1 MHASE
6 TIAHGLQRDDSR
18 ALPAPFAAGT
28 AGAAGAAVA
37 PMRVTAHIHGW
48 LLLLPA
54 AVLLVIFTHYPAVAT
69 IIDSLFSTPRGHRSA
84 AFVGLDNYQAM
95 LEDPVFWRALGNN
108 IAYAAS
114 VIPLTIALALTM
126 AVWVNGK
133 IAGRP
138 FLRLAFF
145 APTVLP
151 MIAVANIWLF
161 FYSPGYGL
169 FDQMLGVFGIAT
181 HNWLGDEHT
190 ALACLIAVAVWKDA
204 GFFMI
209 FYLAALQ
216 QMSPQLAEAA
226 AIEGASRWYFFRRV
240 TFPLLMPT
248 TLFVLVNAIINSFRL
263 IDHIVVMTQGGP
275 ANTTALLLFYI
286 YEVGFKFWDT
296 AYAATLTVVLLA
308 LLAFLALGQFLILD
322 RRIHYQ

>member
-1 MHASE
+1 
-6 TIAHGLQRDDSR
+6 
-18 ALPAPFAAGT
+18 
-28 AGAAGAAVA
+28 
-37 PMRVTAHIHGW
+37 
-48 LLLLPA
+48 
-54 AVLLVIFTHYPAVAT
+54 
-69 IIDSLFSTPRGHRSA
+69 
-84 AFVGLDNYQAM
+84 
-95 LEDPVFWRALGNN
+95 
-108 IAYAAS
+108 
-114 VIPLTIALALTM
+114 M
-126 AVWVNGK
+126 AIWVNGK

-138 FLRLAFF
+138 FLRLSFF
-145 APTVLP
+145 TPTVLP

-161 FYSPGYGL
+161 FYAPGYGL
-169 FDQMLGVFGIAT
+169 LDQILGQFGIPA
-181 HNWLGDEHT
+181 HNWLGNQST
-190 ALACLIAVAVWKDA
+190 ALVCLIAVAVWKDA

-226 AIEGASRWYFFRRV
+226 AIEGAGRWYIFRRI

-248 TLFVLVNAIINSFRL
+248 TLFVL

-275 ANTTALLLFYI
+275 DNTTALLLFYI

-308 LLAFLALGQFLILD
+308 LLAIVALGQFLILD

>member
-1 MHASE
+1 MAAAARTIVGGASQAARQ
-6 TIAHGLQRDDSR
+6 TSSALSQVSR
-18 ALPAPFAAGT
+18 LAI
-28 AGAAGAAVA
+28 
-37 PMRVTAHIHGW
+37 HIYGW

-54 AVLLVIFTHYPAVAT
+54 AVLLVTFTHFPAVAT
-69 IIDSLFSTPRGHRSA
+69 FLDSFYSTPKGRRPA
-84 AFVGLDNYQAM
+84 IFVGLDNYQFM
-95 LEDPVFWRALGNN
+95 LGDPVFWRALENN
-108 IAYAAS
+108 ALYAAS
-114 VIPLTIALALTM
+114 VIPLTIALALAM
-126 AVWVNGK
+126 ALLINGK
-133 IAGRP
+133 IAGRA
-138 FLRLAFF
+138 FLRLSFF
-145 APTVLP
+145 TPTMLP

-169 FDQMLGVFGIAT
+169 LDQILGVFGGT
-181 HNWLGDEHT
+181 SHNWLGSRGT

-248 TLFVLVNAIINSFRL
+248 TLFVLVNAVISSFRL

-275 ANTTALLLFYI
+275 DNTTALLLFYI

-296 AYAATLTVVLLA
+296 AYAATLTVMLLA
-308 LLAFLALGQFLILD
+308 LLALLALGQFVLLD

>member
-1 MHASE
+1 MMRGPES
-6 TIAHGLQRDDSR
+6 
-18 ALPAPFAAGT
+18 AA
-28 AGAAGAAVA
+28 AMSGAAA
-37 PMRVTAHIHGW
+37 PPARLRLSAQIHGW

-54 AVLLVIFTHYPAVAT
+54 AVLLVTFTHYPTVAT
-69 IIDSLFSTPRGHRSA
+69 IIDSFFSTPKGRRA
-84 AFVGLDNYQAM
+84 AVFVGADNYQAM
-95 LEDPVFWRALGNN
+95 LGDPVFWRALGNN
-108 IAYAAS
+108 IVYAGS
-114 VIPLTIALALTM
+114 VIPLTIALSLAM
-126 AVWVNGK
+126 AIWVNGK

-138 FLRLAFF
+138 FLRLSFF
-145 APTVLP
+145 TPTVLP

-161 FYSPGYGL
+161 FYAPGYGL
-169 FDQMLGVFGIAT
+169 LDQMLGLFGIPA
-181 HNWLGDEHT
+181 HNWLGDQST
-190 ALACLIAVAVWKDA
+190 ALICLIAVAVWKDA

-226 AIEGASRWYFFRRV
+226 SIEGAGRWYFFRRV

-248 TLFVLVNAIINSFRL
+248 TLFVLINAIINSFRL

-275 ANTTALLLFYI
+275 DNATALLLFYI

-308 LLAFLALGQFLILD
+308 LLAIVALGQFLILD